1 MKTDE
6 EIRREVLIELF
17 KRESGWDNL
26 EGAEIDGD
34 IDALNDEYGNIIDLA
49 IQKTRADLLAEIKGW
64 LQEIRGS
71 EDDSLNRMPIEIS
84 AKIQSGFLLGY
95 ADCWNK
101 VLKRVVETE
110 GKEAKQ

>member
-6 EIRREVLIELF
+6 EIKKECWE
-17 KRESGWDNL
+17 EWL
-26 EGAEIDGD
+26 ENWKCKDPDWRFAIGVMQD
-34 IDALNDEYGNIIDLA
+34 IV